1 MSFLRFYVFFFNSN
15 ELNSIFSHTKAFAID
30 ELLRGLVTSSI
41 EKFDNSITEE
51 ITNHLF
57 EDLKKPFSGMDLI
70 ALNLQRARDHGL
82 PSYNHYRRLCN
93 MTVAK
98 NFEDLSEEIPTP
110 VIKKLKLVYE

>member
-1 MSFLRFYVFFFNSN
+1 MFSSLIQTNLIQF
-15 ELNSIFSHTKAFAID
+15 FSHTKLAFAID